1 MPVQDN
7 SFLTPQTELE
17 TIQLA
22 VGRFAV
28 PEDADDMLGLAHR
41 LPGVVNVWL
50 NGATLHLE
58 CEPGAVD
65 RGDLV
70 ARLQDYGYPVRM
82 G

>member
-1 MPVQDN
+1 MQETDF
-7 SFLTPQTELE
+7 SQLE
-17 TIQLA
+17 TIQLP

-58 CEPGAVD
+58 CEPGTID

-70 ARLQDYGYPVRM
+70 ARLQDHGYPVRS